1 MYLPAHF
8 KEEDVA
14 TLHALIRAHPLA
26 TLVTL
31 GADGLDANHIPMEID
46 PGPGPLGTLRGH
58 VARANPVW
66 RSHRGDVHALAIF
79 AGPDTYISPS
89 WYRAK
94 EESGRVVPTWNYV
107 VVHAHGPLVAIE
119 DREWLRRFVTR
130 LTDRHEGDRPDRWHV
145 TDAPADYIDRQ
156 LQAIVGIEIPLAR
169 LEGKWKMSQNREAAD
184 RAGVVTGL
192 RAAGDPTSR
201 AVADHVEKTLDPPPT
216 SPRGP
221 RSG

>member
-14 TLHALIRAHPLA
+14 TLHALIRAHPFA

-66 RSHRGDVHALAIF
+66 QSHRRDVHALAIF

-89 WYRAK
+89 WYRTK
-94 EESGRVVPTWNYV
+94 QESGRVVPTWNYV
-107 VVHAHGPLVAIE
+107 VVHAHGPLVAID
-119 DREWLRRFVTR
+119 DREWLRSFVTR

-169 LEGKWKMSQNREAAD
+169 LEGKWKMSQNRDAAD

-192 RAAGDPTSR
+192 RAAGDATSR
-201 AVADHVEKTLDPPPT
+201 EVADHVEKTLE
-216 SPRGP
+216 
-221 RSG
+221 